1 MKTKKVL
8 VRVTMTMKI
17 SVLKVRQLKRRSC
30 RVAAPTTK
38 AHLKKAA
45 ELLKLKL
52 KTLKIQTP
60 KIKNSCEKTKVTKK
74 YHKFQIFNRKNYV
87 LLIITFLQINLPL
100 SFVICFVMTTLLM
113 LSFIKV
119 IFIIHNAQLMVIDYL
134 QINGHP
140 QKKVF
145 GLLNQSQKLKLKI
158 FLE

>member
-1 MKTKKVL
+1 
-8 VRVTMTMKI
+8 MKI

-74 YHKFQIFNRKNYV
+74 YHKFQRFNRKNYV

-100 SFVICFVMTTLLM
+100 SFVMFCDDDFIDAIVYQSNLYNTQRSIDGYRLPTNKRSSSEK
-113 LSFIKV
+113 SFRSVKPVSKAEIKNL
-119 IFIIHNAQLMVIDYL
+119 FGIILYMGVC
-134 QINGHP
+134 
-140 QKKVF
+140 
-145 GLLNQSQKLKLKI
+145 KI
-158 FLE
+158 SK